1 MSGDRFLFF
10 LGGGLC
16 FWSLKIF
23 WTKIIS
29 IRQSLQTYDNLY
41 EHMSLFALPA
51 EPKLIEISRKTFK
64 LFCFEIYF
72 HSVKSMSKKKL
83 LPIAALIFQ
92 IQILFGYGVMVN
104 LFFSDF
110 YLMTLNI
117 VTSSS
122 FQIICLP
129 FLQHMTSNKD
139 ISLQNKY
146 I

>member
-1 MSGDRFLFF
+1 MSGDSFYFV
-10 LGGGLC
+10 GLC
-16 FWSLKIF
+16 FWSLEIF

-83 LPIAALIFQ
+83 LPIAALIF
-92 IQILFGYGVMVN
+92 
-104 LFFSDF
+104 
-110 YLMTLNI
+110 
-117 VTSSS
+117 
-122 FQIICLP
+122 
-129 FLQHMTSNKD
+129 
-139 ISLQNKY
+139 
-146 I
+146 